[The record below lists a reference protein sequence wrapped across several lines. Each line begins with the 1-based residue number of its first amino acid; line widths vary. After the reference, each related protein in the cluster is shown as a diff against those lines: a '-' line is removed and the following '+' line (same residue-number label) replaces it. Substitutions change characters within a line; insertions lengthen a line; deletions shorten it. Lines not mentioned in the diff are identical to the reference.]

1 MAINFTEPSRKN
13 VTVQF
18 KDQANKTISSSI
30 GGVDATLEVVTP
42 QVFDTPTVGDAVE
55 LSDIL
60 EGIDIRYV
68 ASTAGYSHGATVG
81 SWANSGSL
89 SGFDLFNSS
98 AESSRPTFNIGD
110 SNNPFSTGA
119 MKFVVNSSEG
129 SVSQH
134 LNWGDTLNYA
144 SFTANSEFTMYMVAS
159 KFVQGASK
167 TPLSPLWV
175 NGTVVGQPETMAFPV
190 FRVAP
195 TSGGINTS
203 FVGNRMSFIDTDQV
217 HSGGGESTM
226 GVAVGDPV
234 IMVVTLDSSN
244 NFSGFDF
251 NAKNVFNEAK
261 SIGTVT
267 HADPSKNILANS
279 FGGPSQ
285 KPSPRVAFNRIS
297 NITDG
302 DTFYIA
308 EFGYFAKKIEGQK
321 AAALGRLLKEKY
333 QIS

>member
-13 VTVQF
+13 VTAQF
-18 KDQANKTISSSI
+18 ESQASTEVSSTI
-30 GGVDATLEVVTP
+30 GGQSVKFTVSRP
-42 QVFDTPTVGDAVE
+42 NKFKTPTVGDAIE

-68 ASTAGYSHGATVG
+68 ASTAGYSHGDAVG

-98 AESSRPTFNIGD
+98 VESSRPTFNIGD

-119 MKFVVNSSEG
+119 MKFVCNSSDD

-134 LNWGDTLNYA
+134 LSWGNAFNYA

-159 KFVQGASK
+159 KFVQGAPK
-167 TPLSPLWV
+167 TALSPLWV
-175 NGTVVGQPETMAFPV
+175 DGTTTGVAETKAFPV
-190 FRVAP
+190 FYTVV
-195 TSGGINTS
+195 TTGGINTS
-203 FVGNRMSFIDTDQV
+203 FQGDKSILGDSDLI
-217 HSGGGESTM
+217 HIGSGESTM

-251 NAKNVFNEAK
+251 NAKNVFNESK
-261 SIGTVT
+261 SIGAVV
-267 HADPSKNILANS
+267 HADPSKKIFANS

-285 KPSPRVAFNRIS
+285 KPNGPRVAS
-297 NITDG
+297 GPTDG
-302 DTFYIA
+302 DTFYVA
-308 EFGYFAKKIEGQK
+308 EFGYFEKKIEGQK

>member
-1 MAINFTEPSRKN
+1 MSTSFTVKGRQN
-13 VTVQF
+13 VSVSL

-55 LSDIL
+55 LSDLL

-68 ASTAGYSHGATVG
+68 ASTAGYSHGASVG

-89 SGFDLFNSS
+89 SGFDLFNS
-98 AESSRPTFNIGD
+98 AVESSRPTFNIGD

-134 LNWGDTLNYA
+134 LNWGDPLNYA

-159 KFVQGASK
+159 KFVQGAVK

-175 NGTVVGQPETMAFPV
+175 NGTITGQPETMAFPV
-190 FRVAP
+190 FRVTARAV
-195 TSGGINTS
+195 GIQAS
-203 FVGNRMSFIDTDQV
+203 FVGDEMSFIDSDEI
-217 HSGGGESTM
+217 HSGTGESTM

-261 SIGTVT
+261 SIGTVGS
-267 HADPSKNILANS
+267 ADPSKNIIANS
-279 FGGPSQ
+279 FGGPPQ
-285 KPSPRVAFNRIS
+285 KPSPRIAFNRIGT
-297 NITDG
+297 ITDG